1 MFDAGMIFCCDSY
14 VLGARLLC
22 EIFSA
27 PLEVIDLL
35 FQFFIA
41 SFFSFVELFF
51 FLDFRSLLLLP

>member
-27 PLEVIDLL
+27 FGSYWPAVSV
-35 FQFFIA
+35 FYR
-41 SFFSFVELFF
+41 LFF
-51 FLDFRSLLLLP
+51 LLCGVIFFP